1 MTQPTSRRYTL
12 RLTAELDELIEAR
25 RVELENDLTVRIQHT
40 HDVTHVYATRDLIA
54 RGVLNV
60 ISGVVE
66 LAPVTG
72 ATTHTIALYIPR
84 VFDQTFAEIAA
95 VCELTTHATLR
106 ALIVAGT
113 GDTRGALTRNA

>member
-12 RLTAELDELIEAR
+12 RSTAELDELIETR
-25 RVELENDLTVRIQHT
+25 RVELENDLTARIQHT
-40 HDVTHVYATRDLIA
+40 YDITSVYATRDLIA

-60 ISGVVE
+60 IGGVAE

-84 VFDQTFAEIAA
+84 VFDETFDEIAA
-95 VCELTTHATLR
+95 LHELTTHATLR
-106 ALIVAGT
+106 ALIVAG
-113 GDTRGALTRNA
+113 ASS